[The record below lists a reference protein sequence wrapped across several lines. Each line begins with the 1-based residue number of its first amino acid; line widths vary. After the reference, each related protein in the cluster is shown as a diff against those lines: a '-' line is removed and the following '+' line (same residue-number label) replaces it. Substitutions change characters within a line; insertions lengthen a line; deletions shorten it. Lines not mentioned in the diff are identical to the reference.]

1 MTFRKIKR
9 SFLVSVWFMFLTFP
23 IMVIRVNTIEKVVVW
38 RWKNMLFVGIGSFL
52 RTDKNAIKQDLEYI
66 FALFPILA
74 ERRHQAGGGP

>member
-9 SFLVSVWFMFLTFP
+9 SFLVSVWFMFLAFP

-74 ERRHQAGGGP
+74 ERRHQAGGP